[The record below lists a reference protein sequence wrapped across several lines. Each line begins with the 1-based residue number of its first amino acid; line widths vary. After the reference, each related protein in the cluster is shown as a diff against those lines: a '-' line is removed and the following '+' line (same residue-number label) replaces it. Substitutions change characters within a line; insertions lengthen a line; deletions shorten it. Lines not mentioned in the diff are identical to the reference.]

1 MLSESISVYL
11 YEPYYISILLLL
23 LGIIYIGILI
33 YSFSELTFTIIGYVL
48 VGISLIAYLL
58 VGLYMTGKEYYLD
71 GHAPDI
77 LVFGSMGFLEL
88 TILTYPY
95 IFLTLAVVLGKKG
108 E

>member
-1 MLSESISVYL
+1 MLIESMSDYL
-11 YEPYYISILLLL
+11 YEPFYIPILLLL
-23 LGIIYIGILI
+23 LGILYIGILI
-33 YSFSELTFTIIGYVL
+33 YSFTNVTFTIIGYGL
-48 VGISLIAYLL
+48 MGISILTYLL
-58 VGLYMTGKEYYLD
+58 VGLYMTGKGYYLD